1 MEVKEC
7 YEAFG
12 GEYSDAIERLQS
24 YALVKRFTVKFISDP
39 SFEALESAVSRKD
52 YEEAFRAAHTLKG
65 VSQNLG
71 FKELGDASGLI
82 TEALRDRTK
91 AVDEE
96 QCDRLMG
103 QVKAAYDKTTGA
115 IRMMSEAEQ

>member
-1 MEVKEC
+1 MEPKEC

-12 GEYSDAIERLQS
+12 GDYMDAVQRLQND
-24 YALVKRFTVKFISDP
+24 ALIKRFALKFLSDP
-39 SFEALESAVSRKD
+39 SFEMLESAVEKKD

-71 FKELGDASGLI
+71 FKELGDASSLI

-115 IRMMSEAEQ
+115 IRMMSEA